1 MRAGVLLPT
10 LDAFF
15 NACAGVCL
23 VVGYV
28 FIRRKNVAAHRAS
41 MLTAF
46 GFSVAFLATY
56 LTHHAQVGSV
66 PFRGTGA
73 VRILYFVLLI
83 PHVLLAMAVVPLAIT
98 TIRRG
103 LAGRVPEHRRI
114 ARKTLPVWL
123 YVSVTGVLVYFM
135 LYHL

>member
-1 MRAGVLLPT
+1 MRPAVLLPS

-15 NACAGVCL
+15 NACSGICL

-28 FIRRKNVAAHRAS
+28 FIRRRNVAAHRAS

-46 GFSVAFLATY
+46 GFSVAFLITY
-56 LTHHAQVGSV
+56 LMHHYQVGSV
-66 PFRGTGA
+66 PFRGTGW
-73 VRILYFVLLI
+73 VRVLYFALLI
-83 PHVLLAMAVVPLAIT
+83 PHVILATAVVPLAII

-103 LAGRVPEHRRI
+103 LGGRVEEHRHI
-114 ARKTLPVWL
+114 ARKTLPIWL

>member
-1 MRAGVLLPT
+1 MRPAVLLPS

-15 NACAGVCL
+15 NACAGICL

-28 FIRRKNVAAHRAS
+28 FIRRRNVAAHRAS

-46 GFSVAFLATY
+46 GFSVAFLITY
-56 LTHHAQVGSV
+56 LMHHYQVGSV
-66 PFRGTGA
+66 AFRGTGW
-73 VRILYFVLLI
+73 VRVLYFVLLI
-83 PHVLLAMAVVPLAIT
+83 PHVILATAVVPLAII

-103 LAGRVPEHRRI
+103 LGGRVEEHRRI
-114 ARKTLPVWL
+114 ARKTLPIWL

>member
-1 MRAGVLLPT
+1 MRPGVLLPS

-23 VVGYV
+23 VLGYV
-28 FIRRKNVAAHRAS
+28 FIRRKNVPAHRAC

-56 LTHHAQVGSV
+56 LVHHAQVGSV
-66 PFRGTGA
+66 PFRGTGGW
-73 VRILYFVLLI
+73 RILYFALLI
-83 PHVLLAMAVVPLAIT
+83 PHVILATLVVPLAVT

>member
-1 MRAGVLLPT
+1 MRPGVLLPT

-15 NACAGVCL
+15 NACAAACL
-23 VVGYV
+23 VTGYV
-28 FIRRKNVAAHRAS
+28 FIRRKNVAAHRAC

-46 GFSVAFLATY
+46 GFSVAFLAVY

-66 PFRGTGA
+66 PFRGTGF
-73 VRILYFVLLI
+73 VRTLYFLLLI
-83 PHVLLAMAVVPLAIT
+83 PHIILAMAVVPMAIT

-103 LAGRVPEHRRI
+103 LSGRVVEHRSI

>member
-1 MRAGVLLPT
+1 MRRGVLLPT

-23 VVGYV
+23 VLGYV
-28 FIRRKNVAAHRAS
+28 FIRRKNVRAHRAS

-46 GFSVAFLATY
+46 GFSVAFLITY
-56 LTHHAQVGSV
+56 LLHHAQVGSV
-66 PFRGTGA
+66 PFRGTGPLR
-73 VRILYFVLLI
+73 VVYFALLI
-83 PHVLLAMAVVPLAIT
+83 PHVILATLVVPLAIT

-103 LAGRVPEHRRI
+103 LLGRVPEHRRI

-123 YVSVTGVLVYFM
+123 YVSVTGVLVYLM

>member
-1 MRAGVLLPT
+1 MRPGVLLPS

-15 NACAGVCL
+15 NACAAVCL
-23 VVGYV
+23 ILGYV
-28 FIRRKNVAAHRAS
+28 FIRRRNIPAHRAS

-56 LTHHAQVGSV
+56 LLHHAQVGSV
-66 PFRGTGA
+66 PFRGTGFS
-73 VRILYFVLLI
+73 RTLYFVLLI
-83 PHVLLAMAVVPLAIT
+83 PHVLLAIAVVPLAVT

-103 LAGRVPEHRRI
+103 LLGRVPEHRKI